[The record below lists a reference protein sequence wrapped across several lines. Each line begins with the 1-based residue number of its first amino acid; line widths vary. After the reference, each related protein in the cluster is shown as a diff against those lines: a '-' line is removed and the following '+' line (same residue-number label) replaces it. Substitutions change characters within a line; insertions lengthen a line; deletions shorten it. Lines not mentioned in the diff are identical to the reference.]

1 MEKRQRLFAPVSEAN
16 ITRAITKA
24 YLKQLEEY
32 AQCDVV
38 IVGAGPSGL
47 MAGVE
52 LAHTGLKTL
61 VVERNNYLGG
71 GFWIGGYLMN
81 KITLRAPGERVLE
94 ELGVPYEE
102 VNEGLYVADGPYATS
117 KLIARACEKGIKFLS
132 LTQLD
137 DLIVKDNRVCG
148 VVVNYA
154 SVSAMP
160 RQITC
165 VDPIAIESKVVVDAT
180 GHDAIAV
187 KKLEE
192 RGLLKT
198 KGMGPMYVDESE
210 DAVVEFT
217 SEVFPG
223 LIVTGMSVSTT
234 YGLPRMGPIFSAM
247 LLSGKKA
254 ADIVKTK
261 LLASA

>member
-1 MEKRQRLFAPVSEAN
+1 MEKKQGLFASVAEAD
-16 ITRAITKA
+16 ITRAITGA

-47 MAGVE
+47 TAGAG
-52 LAHTGLKTL
+52 LAGAGLKTL
-61 VVERNNYLGG
+61 IIERNNYLGG

-81 KITLRAPGERVLE
+81 KVTLRAPGQKVLE

-102 VNEGLYVADGPYATS
+102 AVEGLYVADGPHATS
-117 KLIARACEKGIKFLS
+117 KLIAHACDAGVKFLS

-137 DLIVKDNRVCG
+137 DLIVKQGRVTG
-148 VVVNYA
+148 AVINYA
-154 SVSAMP
+154 PVSAMP

-165 VDPIAIESKVVVDAT
+165 VDPVAIESKAVIDAT
-180 GHDAIAV
+180 GHDAVAV
-187 KKLEE
+187 RKLEE

-198 KGMGPMYVDESE
+198 KGMGPMDVDESE
-210 DAVVEFT
+210 DSVVERT
-217 SEVFPG
+217 SEAFPG

-234 YGLPRMGPIFSAM
+234 YGLPRMGPTFGAM
-247 LLSGKKA
+247 LLSGRKA
-254 ADIVKTK
+254 AEVVKTK
-261 LLASA
+261 LLVRV